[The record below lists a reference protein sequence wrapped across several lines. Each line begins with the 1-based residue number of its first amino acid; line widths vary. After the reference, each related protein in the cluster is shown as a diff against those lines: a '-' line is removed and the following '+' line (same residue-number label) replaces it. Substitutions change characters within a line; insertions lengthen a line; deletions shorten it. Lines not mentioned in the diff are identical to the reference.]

1 MKHLLLFS
9 ILLFL
14 GACQTPNLEG
24 LSKDERRFVLQNAE
38 ARRQAWRA
46 VGIGLVN
53 FGLQSAANS
62 LNNESGFRK

>member
-1 MKHLLLFS
+1 MKT
-9 ILLFL
+9 ILITIL
-14 GACQTPNLEG
+14 ACSLSACATPDLTG
-24 LSKDERRFVLQNAE
+24 LSKDERAFVLRNAE

-53 FGLQSAANS
+53 FGLQSASNS

>member
-1 MKHLLLFS
+1 MKYI
-9 ILLFL
+9 ILIVTCFL
-14 GACQTPNLEG
+14 SACATPDLTG

-53 FGLQSAANS
+53 FGLQSASNS
-62 LNNESGFRK
+62 LNHESGFRK